1 MSSQAVIIFI
11 SLFMSLSII
20 LLLISFVFSI
30 NTTEYNF
37 ANYEFVSKLKS
48 NSSIDISNE
57 LYTIDMSKWRV
68 FKPKFNRIVGN
79 GLKSL
84 ITLVYF
90 GNSTKELNSLQL
102 FDPIER
108 IEFYNIYF
116 KIVNKNSNHSLLL
129 NNDGIF
135 SYLSHCYLY
144 NIHIY
149 MPNNVII
156 KSFQSGASILSNEIY
171 HCNMFHIGI
180 YFNILSV
187 YTDNYN
193 QKLGLITQKLIL
205 SEDENIFVGIFVKGN
220 ILNYNISNYQYYSG
234 FLFGEL
240 KSSSI
245 FNTYFCLSHSFV
257 DINIVNIYSKFLL
270 MKKIDSHIGGLIGYI
285 TTEIDFMNGKKQQ
298 PNNNNN
304 NNKHNKIKLTIK
316 NCYIIIKNG
325 MSIFKYSE
333 NDYSS
338 INYGCYIG
346 NLYKSET
353 YSSSS
358 SIFNSK
364 VTNNQKI
371 ILEISESLSYI
382 SINNIHNSFNNKIF
396 INGVIGSISN
406 ADNNIIIIIKDSYS
420 FFNLLSLNYNKSIAL
435 DNFKIS
441 MEIINKEIV
450 MEVLNSYSFIL
461 YSITNKQRKRI
472 IPNEEKIPILY
483 CYYRMNKCDYIFKNN
498 TTDINH
504 FKEISNYQL
513 KENKEN
519 NIKYYYY
526 KYMPYYLDN
535 KIINFNTSFHN
546 SDIYYYNKTYNYY
559 STSYFYSMIL
569 TPFYSLYDNNKLY
582 EVVIIPKTEEIRRIY
597 YMNNNNN
604 ITVVPSN
611 PCIKIRIKSIT
622 VYHLNL
628 THCLCKMREYS
639 IYLNIRI
646 NDSIYYNDTLSF
658 YCLFLN
664 NSIIKND
671 IEKENFQFN
680 TTIEDNHG
688 IDLSDNQNP
697 FKFIMMILCF
707 LLIIACGCNIAS
719 RSRNSVIKQYRV
731 LESESFGNEKEY
743 SDDD

>member
-1 MSSQAVIIFI
+1 
-11 SLFMSLSII
+11 
-20 LLLISFVFSI
+20 
-30 NTTEYNF
+30 
-37 ANYEFVSKLKS
+37 
-48 NSSIDISNE
+48 
-57 LYTIDMSKWRV
+57 
-68 FKPKFNRIVGN
+68 
-79 GLKSL
+79 
-84 ITLVYF
+84 
-90 GNSTKELNSLQL
+90 
-102 FDPIER
+102 
-108 IEFYNIYF
+108 
-116 KIVNKNSNHSLLL
+116 
-129 NNDGIF
+129 
-135 SYLSHCYLY
+135 
-144 NIHIY
+144 
-149 MPNNVII
+149 
-156 KSFQSGASILSNEIY
+156 
-171 HCNMFHIGI
+171 
-180 YFNILSV
+180 
-187 YTDNYN
+187 
-193 QKLGLITQKLIL
+193 
-205 SEDENIFVGIFVKGN
+205 
-220 ILNYNISNYQYYSG
+220 
-234 FLFGEL
+234 
-240 KSSSI
+240 
-245 FNTYFCLSHSFV
+245 
-257 DINIVNIYSKFLL
+257 

-316 NCYIIIKNG
+316 NCYIIIRNG

-472 IPNEEKIPILY
+472 IPNEEIIPILY

-559 STSYFYSMIL
+559 SASYFYSMIL

-611 PCIKIRIKSIT
+611 PCIKIRFKSIT

-664 NSIIKND
+664 NSIVKND